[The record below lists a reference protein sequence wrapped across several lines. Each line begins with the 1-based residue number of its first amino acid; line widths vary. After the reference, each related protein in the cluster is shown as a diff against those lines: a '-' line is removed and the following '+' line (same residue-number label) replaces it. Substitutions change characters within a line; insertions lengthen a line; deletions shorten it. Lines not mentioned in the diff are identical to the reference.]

1 MHAVRETEG
10 MRCFGEEG
18 LIDEGLS
25 MRARP
30 RSITAV
36 RGIPMAMNVRY

>member
-18 LIDEGLS
+18 LIDEG
-25 MRARP
+25 RCAPVRRP

-36 RGIPMAMNVRY
+36 EFQWQ